1 MTNQHPNANGRS
13 KETNPVEKRALQAMS
28 ELSQESRQ
36 ARDPGEPQAAEWPP
50 AAGPVTEEA
59 RSSDWQSIALWVFV
73 VVSFAAL
80 VFAGYVLWAK
90 CKGPSSF

>member
-50 AAGPVTEEA
+50 AAGPAV
-59 RSSDWQSIALWVFV
+59 
-73 VVSFAAL
+73 
-80 VFAGYVLWAK
+80 
-90 CKGPSSF
+90 GPRRMRPGR